1 MLNCFISSFQML
13 HLYLV
18 LLLSIW
24 IWSLDKVTGR
34 EYELHWRANCSQ
46 RGSRKLDWKFTSCSP
61 SLSGLSVRSWYI
73 IYLNCRNLF
82 LKHNGCQMW
91 DRTCFPF
98 RSDKLRSSM
107 YLMGSCCCSS
117 FLGGFFH
124 VDYWLSF
131 PHWGRRSFFNIDL
144 RFLDIFCLSSYWI
157 MLFRGLELVEVMK
170 YVEPPQFLTIGFSF
184 SLSFFWP
191 LYPPFSDLRLLF
203 TP

>member
-24 IWSLDKVTGR
+24 IWSLHKVTGR

-61 SLSGLSVRSWYI
+61 SLSGLSVRSWYR

-98 RSDKLRSSM
+98 PSDKLRSSM
-107 YLMGSCCCSS
+107 YLMGSLLLLFIFGWVFFTLIIDCLFLTGGGVRSLILIYDFLTSSVFLHTEQCCSEAWNWS
-117 FLGGFFH
+117 GS
-124 VDYWLSF
+124 W
-131 PHWGRRSFFNIDL
+131 N
-144 RFLDIFCLSSYWI
+144 
-157 MLFRGLELVEVMK
+157 MLNLHNF
-170 YVEPPQFLTIGFSF
+170 
-184 SLSFFWP
+184 
-191 LYPPFSDLRLLF
+191 
-203 TP
+203 